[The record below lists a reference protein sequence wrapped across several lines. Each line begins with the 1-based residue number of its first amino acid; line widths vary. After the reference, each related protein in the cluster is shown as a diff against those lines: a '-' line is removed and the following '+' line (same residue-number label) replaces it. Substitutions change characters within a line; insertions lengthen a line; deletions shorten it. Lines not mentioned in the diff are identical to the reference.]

1 MFSRRPHKQLRR
13 RRSRT
18 ASGDCVRTTTPRRDS
33 FRWNTPRERL
43 EKAGWQV
50 GSAADFLGLSGV
62 EEALVDMKLTLG
74 MRLRKTREQHKLT
87 QIDLAKRMGSSQ
99 SRVAK
104 MEAGDPGVSLDLL
117 VQGLLAA
124 GATRREIASA
134 LGARKKAASA

>member
-1 MFSRRPHKQLRR
+1 MEHAKRK
-13 RRSRT
+13 
-18 ASGDCVRTTTPRRDS
+18 
-33 FRWNTPRERL
+33 RL
-43 EKAGWQV
+43 EKAGWRV
-50 GSAADFLGLSGV
+50 GSAAEFLGLSGV

-104 MEAGDPGVSLDLL
+104 MEAGDPGVTMDLL

-124 GATRREIASA
+124 GVSRKEIAKALATRVS
-134 LGARKKAASA
+134 KKGFVSVAVSRVIQTGDPPWACP